1 MTFDEYI
8 TNPMGRSNAV
18 LSAAVR
24 EAQRNIYTNKFNNI
38 LLRENGKIDYF
49 LYKGKGSTYFIHI
62 KIPSEVVKN
71 FYYDVVI
78 KFVGDAKKAASFTK
92 LDKYDVQF
100 FSNDPAFVYNYTY
113 VFGKK
118 GLFINELSKRMDS
131 KALHSPAKEKNPDN
145 TVGYVKSIYFA
156 YLFMK
161 QRGLFTLSMY
171 DAAPIFDQK
180 YLLSQVMDADKKIE
194 LRQELGAKE
203 KKKKDISNDTHRRLK
218 SRGVSDD
225 SMGNL
230 RVQTTKKVGVIN
242 NKAGNISKTKKTNKV
257 KKSQKL

>member
-8 TNPMGRSNAV
+8 TNPMGKSNAV
-18 LSAAVR
+18 LSVAVR

-38 LLRENGKIDYF
+38 LLRENGRIDYF
-49 LYKGKGSTYFIHI
+49 LYKGKGAIYYIHI
-62 KIPSEVVKN
+62 KIPSEVVKD

-78 KFVGDAKKAASFTK
+78 KFIGDAKKVAVFTK

-100 FSNDPAFVYNYTY
+100 FSNDPAFVFNYTY

-118 GLFINELSKRMDS
+118 GLFIKELSQRMS
-131 KALHSPAKEKNPDN
+131 NKALHSPAKEKNPDN

-161 QRGLFTLSMY
+161 QRGLFTKSMF
-171 DAAPIFDQK
+171 DSAPDINIR
-180 YLLSQVMDADKKIE
+180 YLLSVIMPADKKIE

-203 KKKKDISNDTHRRLK
+203 KKKTKISEDTRRRLK
-218 SRGVSDD
+218 SHGVSDD
-225 SMGNL
+225 NMGNL
-230 RVQTTKKVGVIN
+230 RVQTTRKVGVVN
-242 NKAGNISKTKKTNKV
+242 NKSGNVAKTKKSKTT
-257 KKSQKL
+257 KKIQKI